1 MKAGLGT
8 TILVFALVVMFGVE
22 LATHTAGNEIAL
34 LQLGALPD
42 NNELRGQY
50 WRLVTYSFL
59 HLNIAHLLLN
69 TLLLVWIGRL
79 VEKRRGLANASAIY
93 GLSVLASA
101 AAILF
106 VHSLHPQMGA
116 TVGASGGIFGLLAAA
131 LTISYRHNTDSPEQ
145 ERRLRI
151 WLWIAVLAG
160 FAISLLPG
168 ISLAGH
174 VGGFIVGALL
184 ACVARSQKNVRAI

>member
-8 TILVFALVVMFGVE
+8 SILVVALVVMFGVE
-22 LATHTAGNEIAL
+22 LATHTAGNEAAL
-34 LQLGALPD
+34 LKLGALPD

-59 HLNIAHLLLN
+59 HLNAAHLLLN

-79 VEKRRGLANASAIY
+79 VGKRINLANAGAIY

-106 VHSLHPQMGA
+106 VHSLHPQIGA

-131 LTISYRHNTDSPEQ
+131 LVISYRHKADLLDQ
-145 ERRLRI
+145 ERRLRT
-151 WLWIAVLAG
+151 WLWIAVFAG
-160 FAISLLPG
+160 FGISFLPG
-168 ISLAGH
+168 ISMAGH
-174 VGGFIVGALL
+174 VGGFIAGALP
-184 ACVARSQKNVRAI
+184 ACVMRVRRNVHAI

>member
-8 TILVFALVVMFGVE
+8 TILVVALVVMFGVE
-22 LATHTAGNEIAL
+22 LATHTAGNETAL

-59 HLNIAHLLLN
+59 HLNAAHLLLN
-69 TLLLVWIGRL
+69 TVLLVWIGRL
-79 VEKRRGLANASAIY
+79 VEKRVNLANAGAIY

-101 AAILF
+101 GAILF
-106 VHSLHPQMGA
+106 FHSLHPRIGA

-131 LTISYRHNTDSPEQ
+131 LVISYRDKADVLDR
-145 ERRLRI
+145 ERRLRTR
-151 WLWIAVLAG
+151 LWIAFIAG
-160 FAISLLPG
+160 FGISFLPG

-174 VGGFIVGALL
+174 VGGFVAGAFVGW
-184 ACVARSQKNVRAI
+184 VVRARENVHWI

>member
-1 MKAGLGT
+1 M
-8 TILVFALVVMFGVE
+8 FAVE

-59 HLNIAHLLLN
+59 HLNIAHLLFN
-69 TLLLVWIGRL
+69 ALLLVWIGRL
-79 VEKRRGLANASAIY
+79 VEKRIGLANAGAIY

-101 AAILF
+101 AAILV

-131 LTISYRHNTDSPEQ
+131 LMISYRHNMDSLEQ
-145 ERRLRI
+145 ERRRRI

-160 FAISLLPG
+160 FTISLLPG

-174 VGGFIVGALL
+174 VGGFIAGAFLSG
-184 ACVARSQKNVRAI
+184 VATARKNVRVI